1 MPKQQD
7 ELNNDLFQLLKIKGY
22 DPIPFTSDGKQVPT
36 PNEADVFQ
44 FRFTKDGQDYGPVTV
59 TVDGSNDLGVYY
71 SDDVAGSPKS
81 NTDDKESNSGDP
93 SWYQLLKQLK
103 VFAKNHQLGFDL
115 KDQDN
120 LKYDMAKRE
129 QGKKLDEGYHAVNK
143 KSSYNDSI
151 AEVKMIIKHKRDMQE
166 GEQRYRQIDS
176 IFIENVV
183 GERFLAPTN
192 KPGLA
197 RVYARHIAEGG
208 KANDDRWN
216 HINSLCEEYT
226 KMAGFVRATKNGQ
239 FNESAQRLV
248 NEGINH
254 YTSLRETLHK
264 LAGTKG
270 YNNYFESYTPQLMED
285 EVQVDLSEM
294 FMSARLD
301 PRIESVIPILS
312 KLSKNINEGSIAE
325 VKALE
330 EWADSIIEAD
340 EGMVSNNPQGMPESE
355 EMEEGYTVTRGIDRD
370 RYQERPGL
378 EGPFSAKNG
387 KVVYYDKVEGKY
399 YDPDTDMYIDHDDW
413 QAMNEATGDKKF
425 DDMMK
430 RVTKKPTQAQRNAER
445 IRQKKEREAE
455 TKAYFANGG
464 AFGPSPAD
472 KLSIRKQDMAEG
484 YLDDEDDEPPYHTR
498 ILDRQTKKIIADDG
512 PYESENE
519 AVDRA
524 EDYLAWAET
533 KNMSIVAQV
542 YQPEYGKN
550 YVTWQVP
557 DEGDYTIKEQNMA
570 EDDSALQAFLSR
582 GGKIQQL
589 PYKKPRKADKTDYG
603 SRHIGGS
610 GDKMKASR
618 TGTAAKTQGS
628 KVVGVAEELDSNQK
642 RVGQLGP
649 TEKVKNNN
657 IGKLVGANESIDQD
671 VVGAKS
677 DDPDYDKALKRFKK
691 GLPPKGKQVA
701 EGQEDLDAILRI
713 IRK

>member
-301 PRIESVIPILS
+301 PRIESVMPILS

-484 YLDDEDDEPPYHTR
+484 LEENDY
-498 ILDRQTKKIIADDG
+498 KISADLINRRTDM
-512 PYESENE
+512 PVHKTSHVRAASEEE
-519 AVDRA
+519 AVNKMA
-524 EDYLAWAET
+524 SMWNKEYEIEDMYSLVFG
-533 KNMSIVAQV
+533 SGSSPRLVDPRV
-542 YQPEYGKN
+542 YSNIIQQG
-550 YVTWQVP
+550 V
-557 DEGDYTIKEQNMA
+557 A

-649 TEKVKNNN
+649 TEKAKNNN

-671 VVGAKS
+671 VVEAKS

-691 GLPPKGKQVA
+691 GLPPKEKQVA